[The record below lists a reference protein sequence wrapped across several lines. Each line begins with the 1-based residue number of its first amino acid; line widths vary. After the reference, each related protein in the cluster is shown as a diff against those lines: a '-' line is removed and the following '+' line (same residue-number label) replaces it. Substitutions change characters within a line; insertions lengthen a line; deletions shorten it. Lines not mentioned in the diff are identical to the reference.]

1 MGRNERSLRLKFRKI
16 TILPLIIFGILTVI
30 SSSFLIY
37 NAMRSESED
46 GLRNLSHALYRICE
60 SSNQGD
66 YSLQNHILY
75 KGNQPFDPTHEIV
88 DDIKD
93 TSGIDA
99 TVFWGSTRMSTT
111 IRNDD
116 GERTLGS
123 ASSPEVQK
131 AVLKEGK
138 EYFSD
143 NVFVNKVPY
152 FGQYMPLKNSDDT
165 IVGMIFVGKPRTLVL
180 HTIYKV
186 IGTISV
192 ILLLMIFLVSTIS
205 LSFSGKIIDSLNATK
220 EFLSRI
226 TKGDVDTPIQTSV
239 LDRDDEIGEMGRF
252 SVMLQKSVTELI
264 NTDTLTGLY
273 NRRSC
278 TLFLESAVK
287 DFEDNQTPFT
297 LVIGDIDDFKIINDT
312 YGHGIGD
319 EVLKNI
325 SAIFKKHLDR
335 NSFVARWGGEE
346 FLFIF
351 KHMNEEQTCKQLL
364 RLQHHIS
371 HMKCPTLASC
381 NIKVTMTFGVSE
393 YHSATDLEQLLK
405 NADDKLYIG
414 KANGKNKVICSD

>member
-16 TILPLIIFGILTVI
+16 TILPLIIFGILSVI

-37 NAMRSESED
+37 NAMNNESED

-66 YSLQNHILY
+66 YSLRNNVLY
-75 KGNQPFDPTHEIV
+75 KGDQPFDPSHKIV
-88 DDIKD
+88 DDIKK

-111 IRNDD
+111 IRNEDE
-116 GERTLGS
+116 ERTVGS
-123 ASSPEVQK
+123 ASSLEVQD
-131 AVLKEGK
+131 AVLQDGK

-143 NVFVNKVPY
+143 NVFVNDVPY

-180 HTIYKV
+180 QTIYKV
-186 IGTISV
+186 IGTISL
-192 ILLLMIFLVSTIS
+192 ILLLMILLVSIIS

-297 LVIGDIDDFKIINDT
+297 LVIGDIDDFKVINDT
-312 YGHGIGD
+312 YGHGVGD

-325 SAIFKKHLDR
+325 SAIFKKHLGRD
-335 NSFVARWGGEE
+335 SFVARWGGEE

-351 KHMNEEQTCKQLL
+351 KHMNEEQACQQLL
-364 RLQHHIS
+364 HLQRHIT
-371 HMKCPTLASC
+371 HIKIPTSSTSD
-381 NIKVTMTFGVSE
+381 IHVTMTFGVSE
-393 YHSATDLEQLLK
+393 YHSTLDLEQLLK
-405 NADDKLYIG
+405 NADEKLYIG